1 MTCRSTSVEID
12 TLTRG
17 CRISGA
23 LAEGGSVE
31 KKTALNSELERLLE
45 EMATKEGTTKEDV
58 LLKSVGLLKYLKD
71 NDVKTV
77 TGLNK
82 AGETAAE
89 VAL

>member
-1 MTCRSTSVEID
+1 
-12 TLTRG
+12 
-17 CRISGA
+17 
-23 LAEGGSVE
+23 VE